1 MLAVEQY
8 QVPAELEGRRLSTV
22 LMSTLGLSRRL
33 LRRIIREDGFFLNG
47 QPVRLSAIVR
57 RGDLIS
63 WQLPDES
70 PSIAPEQMPLDICYE
85 DEDVMVVNKPAG
97 ILTHPSAR
105 ERTGSLLAGVAYYLQ
120 KTGQTPH
127 AVHRLDKYTSGAIL
141 FAKHAH
147 AHHQLDR
154 ALRHGLVHRK
164 YVALAYVQNDIPCG
178 VWLHLVDDLA
188 MNPEKPSR
196 RIVVPEGKGERAITH
211 ALPLAR
217 TGHMVLFAFEL
228 ETGRTHQ
235 IRLQMASRGMPLVGD
250 RDYPYSVARKPDLAG
265 RAGYF
270 ERVFPHQA
278 LHAYQLSWQ
287 LGENGPRKKSWARVP
302 DAMERLWSL
311 SGGTDTMEQWCE
323 RAAVASPTN
332 DSRVTLDM
340 E

>member
-1 MLAVEQY
+1 M
-8 QVPAELEGRRLSTV
+8 PADLEGRRLSTI
-22 LMSTLGLSRRL
+22 LTSTLGMSRRL
-33 LRRIIREDGFFLNG
+33 LRRIIREDGFYVNG
-47 QPVRLSAIVR
+47 EPVRLSAIVR

-63 WQLPDES
+63 WRRPNES
-70 PSIAPEQMPLDICYE
+70 PSIAPEPMPLDICYE
-85 DEDVMVVNKPAG
+85 DEDVVVVNKPAG

-105 ERTGSLLAGVAYYLQ
+105 ERTGSLLAGVAYHLL
-120 KTGQTPH
+120 GAEQTPH

-154 ALRHGLVHRK
+154 ALRRGFVHRK
-164 YVALAYVQNDIPCG
+164 YIALAYVPNEITCG
-178 VWLHLVDDLA
+178 DWLHLVDDLA

-196 RIVVPEGKGERAITH
+196 RMVVAPGDGERAVTH

-235 IRLQMASRGMPLVGD
+235 IRLQIAVRGMPLVGD
-250 RDYPYSVARKPDLAG
+250 RDYSYSIARIPDPAG

-287 LGENGPRKKSWARVP
+287 LGENGVPKTASARVP
-302 DAMERLWSL
+302 DAMETLWSL
-311 SGGTDTMEQWCE
+311 SGGTGTLQEWCA
-323 RAAVASPTN
+323 RAAAANPAN
-332 DSRVTLDM
+332 DSRVTLDT